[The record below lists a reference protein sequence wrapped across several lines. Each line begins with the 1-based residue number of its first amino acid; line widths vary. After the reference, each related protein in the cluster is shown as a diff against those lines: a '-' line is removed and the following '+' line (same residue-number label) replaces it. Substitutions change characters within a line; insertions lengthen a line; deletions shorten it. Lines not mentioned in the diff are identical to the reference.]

1 MKISPNVKPDK
12 HAYSMDAYRPINNL
26 ITLKHISTSNIF
38 KELGWHSYPKIIM
51 ADAIKIIY
59 KINNLSMPRALINF
73 FTFNNSSHDNIN
85 LVRTPSLK
93 FKPYIARTQKLQLF
107 RGTYYFGSLP
117 YELRVSDRFFKDKL
131 KCYISSKTS
140 VYCMNKPMT

>member
-1 MKISPNVKPDK
+1 
-12 HAYSMDAYRPINNL
+12 MDAYRPINNL

-51 ADAIKIIY
+51 ADAIKMIY

-93 FKPYIARTQKLQLF
+93 FKPYIARTQKLHLF

-117 YELRVSDRFFKDKL
+117 YELRVSDKFF
-131 KCYISSKTS
+131 
-140 VYCMNKPMT
+140 